1 MPMLEEKIETRE
13 AKPIP
18 QPEPGRREKQKARR
32 LLRIKDTARALFLTK
47 GYDRTT
53 LRMIAARAKVG
64 AATIFRYV
72 EDKRDLLMLIFDED
86 HRVITEEAMK
96 TLSDDLPFVELSLA
110 GFRPYYSYFATN
122 PEFSRAILR
131 EAPFYRFNPRLGLTQ
146 RRSMARSIARIK
158 LTVEIG
164 RRRKEILVGED
175 DEVLALLIFEI
186 YQNNLR
192 RWLHSS
198 ERPGVERGLA
208 ELRRALSLV
217 MNGLGRAG

>member
-1 MPMLEEKIETRE
+1 MLEEKIETRG

-18 QPEPGRREKQKARR
+18 QPELGRREKQKARR
-32 LLRIKDTARALFLTK
+32 LLRIKEAARHLFLTK

-86 HRVITEEAMK
+86 HREITEEAVK

-110 GFRPYYSYFATN
+110 GFRPYYRYFAANT
-122 PEFSRAILR
+122 EFSRAILR
-131 EAPFYRFNPRLGLTQ
+131 EAPFYRFNPTLGLTQ
-146 RRSMARSIARIK
+146 RRPMARSTARIRR
-158 LTVEIG
+158 TVEIG

-175 DEVLALLIFEI
+175 DEMLALLIFEI

-192 RWLHSS
+192 RWLHVS
-198 ERPGVERGLA
+198 ERPDVERGLA